1 MALPFELLLSLF
13 LVLVALGLILDFLLD
28 ETVHALDLCLVLNF
42 LLLDTYTVPLE
53 EVDLVLAELVLLVG
67 KLLKSLSLSLN
78 EFADAVADKV
88 LCLQLLFQDHDLLL
102 QLKLFLVKDTGQS
115 RKLALDLALA
125 VLNIEL
131 LLCLGLVD
139 GLLEIED
146 LLIVLVGLLRILIL
160 STLKVVIQAL
170 DLLVQVLFVGP
181 QAIEL
186 ALGVKACS
194 DILTELTEGELSKLS
209 VELLKLLDQVFL
221 VLLDLNLIAIDIR
234 VVLELTAQSASRVLE
249 LFRDFLKISELRNA
263 LIN

>member
-1 MALPFELLLSLF
+1 M
-13 LVLVALGLILDFLLD
+13 
-28 ETVHALDLCLVLNF
+28 HALDLCLVLNF

-67 KLLKSLSLSLN
+67 KLLKGLSLSLN

-170 DLLVQVLFVGP
+170 DLLVQVLLVGP

-209 VELLKLLDQVFL
+209 VELLKLLDQVLL
-221 VLLDLNLIAIDIR
+221 VLLDLTLIAIDIR